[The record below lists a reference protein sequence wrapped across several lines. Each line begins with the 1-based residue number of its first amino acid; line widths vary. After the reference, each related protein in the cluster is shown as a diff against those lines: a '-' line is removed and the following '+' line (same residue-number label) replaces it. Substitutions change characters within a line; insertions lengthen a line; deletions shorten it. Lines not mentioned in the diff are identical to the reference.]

1 VGDIIPPSTALA
13 FVTKMSKKCK
23 FTAHGASQVKNQQKT
38 VSIEERLGA
47 VCQLR
52 NGE

>member
-1 VGDIIPPSTALA
+1 VGDVIPPSTA

-23 FTAHGASQVKNQQKT
+23 FTAHGASQVENQQKT
-38 VSIEERLGA
+38 ISIEERLGA
-47 VCQLR
+47 ACQLR